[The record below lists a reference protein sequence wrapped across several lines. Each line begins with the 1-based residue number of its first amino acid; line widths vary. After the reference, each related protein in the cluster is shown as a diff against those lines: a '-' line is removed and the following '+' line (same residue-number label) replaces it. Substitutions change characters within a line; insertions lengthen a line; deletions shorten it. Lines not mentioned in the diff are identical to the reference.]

1 MKTKPIGDNRRLP
14 TATLKRFAVLA
25 SAHVEAVRKKISVE
39 REAWP
44 DLCAIPGVNK
54 RWLRA
59 FMTSQIKQPPAA
71 KFLAVVDCLV
81 ERSLSKLGK

>member
-1 MKTKPIGDNRRLP
+1 MKTKPIGDTRRLP

-25 SAHVEAVRKKISVE
+25 SARVESARNKISAN
-39 REAWP
+39 RDSWP
-44 DLCAIPGVNK
+44 DLCSIPGVNK

-71 KFLAVVDCLV
+71 KFMAIEWCLR
-81 ERSLSKLGK
+81 ERSDK